1 MMEVPR
7 LNEILKR
14 MVLQACAILLVA
26 AALGNLES
34 RLEET
39 PGITEI
45 TRKLPDVRRANVC
58 RT

>member
-1 MMEVPR
+1 MEVPR

-14 MVLQACAILLVA
+14 MVLQACAILFMA

-39 PGITEI
+39 PEISEI
-45 TRKLPDVRRANVC
+45 TRKLSDVRRANLC